1 MNFITSVKC
10 AFLQT
15 RVGSVSQRPMVISAL
30 CMQRKEIL
38 GGEKCPE
45 ESWKGRGGLSESLR
59 VISQSRGKYRRRV
72 RMGGCIYTAKPDGDA
87 LKTLGSSLGL
97 C

>member
-1 MNFITSVKC
+1 MIIQKYKAMSLNFITSVKC

-15 RVGSVSQRPMVISAL
+15 RVGSVSQRPMVIWWRTAP

-45 ESWKGRGGLSESLR
+45 KSWKRRVGGVSESLR
-59 VISQSRGKYRRRV
+59 VISQSRGK
-72 RMGGCIYTAKPDGDA
+72 
-87 LKTLGSSLGL
+87 
-97 C
+97 